1 MRASEL
7 VERCDVSKQAISQQI
22 AHLAANDYVAL
33 DADPR
38 DARARL
44 VRLTTKGER
53 AQQLVRGLFVE
64 IERDWAR
71 QFGVEEFDSL
81 RDLLSRLIVGS
92 TAMKL
97 KRVWNSSQ
105 NVHSATATNSRTN
118 SCTRHRAPTSQR
130 PRLRNSQPAGSS
142 HSNSSSGMPKYSAA
156 STS

>member
-71 QFGVEEFDSL
+71 QFRVEEFDRLRSL
-81 RDLLSRLIVGS
+81 VSRLLVQRVGD
-92 TAMKL
+92 A
-97 KRVWNSSQ
+97 R
-105 NVHSATATNSRTN
+105 
-118 SCTRHRAPTSQR
+118 
-130 PRLRNSQPAGSS
+130 
-142 HSNSSSGMPKYSAA
+142 Y
-156 STS
+156 